1 LETLSSPIFL
11 QIINALNIGVMV
23 FDQQQQLKVWNHWLE
38 KHAELPASLVCG
50 KHFAQ
55 LFPDLRGSRV
65 ESAINGALRQ
75 GHPAFLSQSLNKSP
89 FDLYSKSASN
99 GSVSRIQQCINVVP
113 ISGDNGERYAMLQ
126 VSDVTAAVQREMALR
141 RQTEEL
147 TQSSYQ
153 DNLTGVAN
161 RRRFNE
167 RLEEEFLR
175 AQHLGSALS
184 LLMLD
189 VDFFHQYNEA
199 FGRQRGDQCLAQ
211 IARKVERSLR
221 KPGDLVARYGGE
233 EFAVILPDTSAPNA
247 RKYAER
253 LMVAI
258 AELGLPHPQSAVSEQ
273 ITLSIGIATMEEGKG
288 SDLTSLIMAADLAL
302 YRAKQEGRARI
313 GTHSGAI

>member
-1 LETLSSPIFL
+1 METLSSPIFL

-141 RQTEEL
+141 RQCETALRFYLTEIH
-147 TQSSYQ
+147 
-153 DNLTGVAN
+153 A
-161 RRRFNE
+161 
-167 RLEEEFLR
+167 
-175 AQHLGSALS
+175 LG
-184 LLMLD
+184 
-189 VDFFHQYNEA
+189 
-199 FGRQRGDQCLAQ
+199 
-211 IARKVERSLR
+211 
-221 KPGDLVARYGGE
+221 
-233 EFAVILPDTSAPNA
+233 
-247 RKYAER
+247 
-253 LMVAI
+253 
-258 AELGLPHPQSAVSEQ
+258 AELSISTLLAP
-273 ITLSIGIATMEEGKG
+273 ITRTTPWQRIIVADAGCRFFSPIQRSIWPPAW
-288 SDLTSLIMAADLAL
+288 
-302 YRAKQEGRARI
+302 
-313 GTHSGAI
+313 